1 VSISANT
8 EATDSLWQRALEL
21 DAADPLAGYRDHFV
35 GTDTDLS
42 YLDGNSLGRPLKR
55 TVTDISS
62 FIQDSWGGRLIR
74 GWDEEWLELPEKIGD
89 QLGRAVLGAAPGQ
102 TIIADSTTV
111 VLYKLIRAA
120 LAAVTDPARTEIVL
134 DTDNFPTDRYLVEG
148 IAREEGLTLRWID
161 ADPAA
166 GVTVEQVR
174 DATGPSTAV
183 VVLSQIAYRSGFLA
197 DLPGI
202 TAAIHDAGALVVWD
216 LCHSAGSVE
225 IALDDADVDF
235 AAGCTYKYL
244 NGGPGS
250 PAFAYINARH
260 LAGLQQPIW
269 GWMGRKDAFEMGPGY
284 EAAPGIRGFLS
295 GTPAIFGMLAMRG
308 TLDLIE
314 EAGMASLR
322 EKSRLLTAY
331 ALELYDAWL
340 APAGVQLSTP
350 RAAELRG
357 SHVTI
362 DHPAFREMTATLW
375 DQDVIPDF
383 RAPQGLRIGLSPLS
397 TSFAEL
403 YRGVAAIRELLA
415 AQESGKPQPPQAAGA
430 PAESAAAPGGFDKTA
445 DVPLN

>member
-1 VSISANT
+1 M
-8 EATDSLWQRALEL
+8 
-21 DAADPLAGYRDHFV
+21 
-35 GTDTDLS
+35 
-42 YLDGNSLGRPLKR
+42 
-55 TVTDISS
+55 
-62 FIQDSWGGRLIR
+62 
-74 GWDEEWLELPEKIGD
+74 
-89 QLGRAVLGAAPGQ
+89 LGAAPGQ

-161 ADPAA
+161 ADPAS

-174 DATGPSTAV
+174 AATGPATAV

-197 DLPGI
+197 DLPAI
-202 TAAIHDAGALVVWD
+202 TAAVHDAGALVVWD

-225 IALDDADVDF
+225 IALDAAGVDF

-250 PAFAYINARH
+250 PAFAYVNARH

-314 EAGMASLR
+314 EAGMAAIR
-322 EKSRLLTAY
+322 EKSRLLTAF

-350 RAAELRG
+350 RDPELRG
-357 SHVTI
+357 SHVTV
-362 DHPAFREMTATLW
+362 DHPAFREMTAHL
-375 DQDVIPDF
+375 VGSGRHSRFPRPAGHPD
-383 RAPQGLRIGLSPLS
+383 RA
-397 TSFAEL
+397 
-403 YRGVAAIRELLA
+403 VAAEHVLRGALPGRRRHPRTALGP
-415 AQESGKPQPPQAAGA
+415 ESGTPQPPQAAGA
-430 PAESAAAPGGFDKTA
+430 AAESAAAARRVSTRPRTCH
-445 DVPLN
+445 

>member
-1 VSISANT
+1 MSTVRET
-8 EATDSLWQRALEL
+8 EDLLLQRAVEL

-55 TVTDISS
+55 TVTDISA

-74 GWDEEWLELPEKIGD
+74 GWDEDWLQLPEAIGD

-134 DTDNFPTDRYLVEG
+134 DTDNFPTDRYLLEG

-166 GVTVEQVR
+166 GVTVDQVT
-174 DATGPSTAV
+174 AAVGPATAV
-183 VVLSQIAYRSGFLA
+183 VVLSQVAYRSGFLA
-197 DLPGI
+197 DLPAI
-202 TAAIHDAGALVVWD
+202 TAAVHDAGALVVWD

-225 IALDDADVDF
+225 LQLDAAGVDF

-250 PAFAYINARH
+250 PAFAYVNARH
-260 LAGLQQPIW
+260 LPALNQPIW
-269 GWMGRKDAFEMGPGY
+269 GWMGRKDAFEMAAGY
-284 EAAPGIRGFLS
+284 EPAPGIRGFLS
-295 GTPAIFGMLAMRG
+295 GTPAIFGMIAMQG

-314 EAGMASLR
+314 EAGMKALR
-322 EKSRLLTAY
+322 EKSRKLTAF
-331 ALELYDAWL
+331 ALELHDAWL
-340 APAGVQLSTP
+340 APAGVVLATP
-350 RAAELRG
+350 RDPELRG
-357 SHVTI
+357 SHITV
-362 DHPAFREMTATLW
+362 DHPGFREMTAELW
-375 DQDVIPDF
+375 EQDVIPDF
-383 RAPQGLRIGLSPLS
+383 RAPHGIRIGLSPLS
-397 TSFAEL
+397 TSFAEV
-403 YRGVAAIRELLA
+403 YRGVAAIRDLLA
-415 AQESGKPQPPQAAGA
+415 RP
-430 PAESAAAPGGFDKTA
+430 
-445 DVPLN
+445 